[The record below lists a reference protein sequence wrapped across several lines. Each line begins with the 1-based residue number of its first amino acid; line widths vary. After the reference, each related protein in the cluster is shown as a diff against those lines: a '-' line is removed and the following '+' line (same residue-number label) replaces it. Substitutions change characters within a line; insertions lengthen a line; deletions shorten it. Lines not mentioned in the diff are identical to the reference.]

1 MGAIYNEFLEQNKN
15 LHINYTHAETFR
27 QEYSK
32 AITNRKLIDFK
43 QKYRN
48 SDILLIDNFE
58 FFTNKEEIQKEMFYT
73 LVAMQEKRG
82 FVGIA
87 ITSPCNLEKFFDS
100 SFINI
105 LNQGISVD
113 VPKPGRVAKHLFIYS
128 ILIEN
133 KCFLPE
139 ETINY
144 LANSK
149 YNICELKGKLD
160 RLIFVKNLK
169 RNGSIDISKE
179 EIIKLF
185 QE

>member
-1 MGAIYNEFLEQNKN
+1 MQKLSDKNIQKPSQN
-15 LHINYTHAETFR
+15 
-27 QEYSK
+27 
-32 AITNRKLIDFK
+32 LIDFK

-48 SDILLIDNFE
+48 SDVLLIDNFE

-87 ITSPCNLEKFFDS
+87 ITSPCNLENFFDS
-100 SFINI
+100 SLINI

-160 RLIFVKNLK
+160 RLIFIKNLK